1 MTYGI
6 SEQKIFVTY
15 NSTDTDAL
23 LEQKKQ
29 VEKLPALLPHSLR
42 ILHIGRLVKW
52 KRVDL
57 LIDAFVLVLKK
68 LNNVELLIIG
78 DGPELESLKMQ
89 VYQLGIEK
97 SVRFVGAV
105 YDPLIIGQYM
115 SVSSLY
121 VLAGMGGLSIN
132 DAMTYTLPIICSVC
146 DGTEKDLVQ
155 DGVNG
160 FFFKE
165 GDSEDLATK
174 ILFLLKN
181 EKILCEFGKM
191 SEKVILN
198 NININSVS
206 DRYITAFNKIYA
218 V

>member
-1 MTYGI
+1 
-6 SEQKIFVTY
+6 
-15 NSTDTDAL
+15 
-23 LEQKKQ
+23 
-29 VEKLPALLPHSLR
+29 
-42 ILHIGRLVKW
+42 
-52 KRVDL
+52 
-57 LIDAFVLVLKK
+57 
-68 LNNVELLIIG
+68 
-78 DGPELESLKMQ
+78 
-89 VYQLGIEK
+89 
-97 SVRFVGAV
+97 
-105 YDPLIIGQYM
+105 
-115 SVSSLY
+115 
-121 VLAGMGGLSIN
+121 
-132 DAMTYTLPIICSVC
+132 MTYTLPIICSVC